1 VVAVKGQ
8 DRDTALILSVGKA
21 DTGGKRRGLR
31 VWNVSGPVAKME
43 LYRWL
48 KLEWPTDKDIE
59 AGVVFPP
66 GSCHFPQYGEEYF
79 KQLTAERRVIRVHR
93 GFPPCDM
100 GERPKSQQRS
110 TGLPCLCPR
119 RRQIYGWTG

>member
-1 VVAVKGQ
+1 
-8 DRDTALILSVGKA
+8 
-21 DTGGKRRGLR
+21 
-31 VWNVSGPVAKME
+31 ME

-79 KQLTAERRVIRVHR
+79 KQLTAERRVIRFTKVSRMRHGR
-93 GFPPCDM
+93 KTQAATTKHWIAVSMPVPP
-100 GERPKSQQRS
+100 
-110 TGLPCLCPR
+110 PR
-119 RRQIYGWTG
+119 FTV